1 MPVIVQ
7 KSISNNISLSIW
19 SIEESLDFFLS
30 NLRLTK
36 NCEQRLDKLKS
47 DEMKK
52 QFLAVRKLIQL
63 NGISL
68 DSLSYSSE
76 GIPFLN
82 NEKNISI
89 SHTKGFSAIA
99 ISPKPVGIDIQDFR
113 DKILSISKKFI
124 NSNERDLID
133 PSSIKEL
140 TLVWCIKEATYKVH
154 RKPGL
159 DFKDEIKIQSIS
171 NNLSHSTVEV
181 EKLDKK
187 YFFESFNI
195 TESDYIC
202 SIVQSNEWY
211 N

>member
-202 SIVQSNEWY
+202 SIVQSNE
-211 N
+211 

>member
-52 QFLAVRKLIQL
+52 QFLAARKLIQL

-82 NEKNISI
+82 SEKNISI

-133 PSSIKEL
+133 PISIKEL

-171 NNLSHSTVEV
+171 NNLSHSTVKV

-202 SIVQSNEWY
+202 SIVQSNE
-211 N
+211 

>member
-202 SIVQSNEWY
+202 SIVQFNE
-211 N
+211 

>member
-63 NGISL
+63 NGISF
-68 DSLSYSSE
+68 DSLRYSSE

-82 NEKNISI
+82 NETNISI

-202 SIVQSNEWY
+202 SIVQSNE
-211 N
+211 

>member
-68 DSLSYSSE
+68 HSLRYSSE

-202 SIVQSNEWY
+202 SIVQSNE
-211 N
+211 

>member
-63 NGISL
+63 NGISF
-68 DSLSYSSE
+68 DSLNYSSE

-82 NEKNISI
+82 NEKKISI

-171 NNLSHSTVEV
+171 DNLSHSIIEV

-202 SIVQSNEWY
+202 SIVQSNE
-211 N
+211 

>member
-63 NGISL
+63 NGISF
-68 DSLSYSSE
+68 DSLLYSSQ

-82 NEKNISI
+82 NETNISI

-133 PSSIKEL
+133 ASSIKEL

-202 SIVQSNEWY
+202 SIVQSNE
-211 N
+211 

>member
-159 DFKDEIKIQSIS
+159 DFKDEIKIKSIS
-171 NNLSHSTVEV
+171 ENLTHSIIKV

-187 YFFESFNI
+187 HFYESFNI

-202 SIVQSNEWY
+202 SIVQSNE
-211 N
+211 

>member
-68 DSLSYSSE
+68 DSLRYSSE

-113 DKILSISKKFI
+113 DKILNISTKFI
-124 NSNERDLID
+124 NSEEIDLID

-159 DFKDEIKIQSIS
+159 DFKDEIKIKSIS
-171 NNLSHSTVEV
+171 ENLTHSIIKV

-187 YFFESFNI
+187 HFYESFNI

-202 SIVQSNEWY
+202 SIVQSNE
-211 N
+211 

>member
-63 NGISL
+63 NGISF
-68 DSLSYSSE
+68 DSLLYSSQ

-82 NEKNISI
+82 NETNISI

-113 DKILSISKKFI
+113 DKILNISTKFI
-124 NSNERDLID
+124 NSEEIDLID

-159 DFKDEIKIQSIS
+159 DFKGEIKIQSIS
-171 NNLSHSTVEV
+171 ENLTHSIIKV

-187 YFFESFNI
+187 HFFESFNI

-202 SIVQSNEWY
+202 SIVQSNE
-211 N
+211 

>member
-63 NGISL
+63 NGISF
-68 DSLSYSSE
+68 DSLLYSSE

-82 NEKNISI
+82 NETNISI

-202 SIVQSNEWY
+202 SIVQSNE
-211 N
+211 

>member
-82 NEKNISI
+82 SEKNISI

>member
-1 MPVIVQ
+1 
-7 KSISNNISLSIW
+7 
-19 SIEESLDFFLS
+19 
-30 NLRLTK
+30 
-36 NCEQRLDKLKS
+36 
-47 DEMKK
+47 MKK

-68 DSLSYSSE
+68 DSLLYSSQ
-76 GIPFLN
+76 GIPFLK
-82 NEKNISI
+82 NETNISI

-202 SIVQSNEWY
+202 SIVQSNE
-211 N
+211 

>member
-36 NCEQRLDKLKS
+36 NCEQRLDRLKS

-63 NGISL
+63 NGISF
-68 DSLSYSSE
+68 DSLLYSSQ

-82 NEKNISI
+82 NETNISI

-159 DFKDEIKIQSIS
+159 DFKDEIKIKSIS
-171 NNLSHSTVEV
+171 ENLTHSIIKV

-187 YFFESFNI
+187 HFYESFNI

-202 SIVQSNEWY
+202 SIVQSNE
-211 N
+211 

>member
-7 KSISNNISLSIW
+7 KSISSNISLSIW

-30 NLRLTK
+30 NLSLTK
-36 NCEQRLDKLKS
+36 NCKQRLDKLRT

-68 DSLSYSSE
+68 DSLHYSPE
-76 GIPFLN
+76 GIPFLK

-89 SHTKGFSAIA
+89 SHTKGFSSIA

-113 DKILSISKKFI
+113 DKILNISKKFI
-124 NSNERDLID
+124 NSEERDLID

-140 TLVWCIKEATYKVH
+140 TLVWSIKEATYKAH

-171 NNLSHSTVEV
+171 DNLSHSIIKV
-181 EKLDKK
+181 EKLNKK
-187 YFFESFNI
+187 HFFVSFNI
-195 TESDYIC
+195 IESDYIC
-202 SIVQSNEWY
+202 SIVESNE
-211 N
+211 

>member
-19 SIEESLDFFLS
+19 SIKESLDFFLS

-36 NCEQRLDKLKS
+36 NCEQRLDRLKS

-154 RKPGL
+154 GKPGL

-171 NNLSHSTVEV
+171 NNLSHSIIEV

-202 SIVQSNEWY
+202 SIVQFNE
-211 N
+211 

>member
-68 DSLSYSSE
+68 DSLRYSSE

-202 SIVQSNEWY
+202 SIVQFNE
-211 N
+211 

>member
-68 DSLSYSSE
+68 DSLRYSSE

-89 SHTKGFSAIA
+89 SHTKSFSAIA

-202 SIVQSNEWY
+202 SIVQSNE
-211 N
+211 

>member
-63 NGISL
+63 NGISF
-68 DSLSYSSE
+68 DSLLYSSQ

-82 NEKNISI
+82 NETNISI

-159 DFKDEIKIQSIS
+159 DFKDEIKIKSIS
-171 NNLSHSTVEV
+171 ENLTHSIIKV

-202 SIVQSNEWY
+202 SIVQSNE
-211 N
+211 

>member
-36 NCEQRLDKLKS
+36 NCEQRLDKLRS
-47 DEMKK
+47 HEMKK

-202 SIVQSNEWY
+202 SIVESNE
-211 N
+211 

>member
-82 NEKNISI
+82 TEKNISI
-89 SHTKGFSAIA
+89 SHTEGFSAIA

-171 NNLSHSTVEV
+171 KNLFHSTVEV

-202 SIVQSNEWY
+202 SIVQSNE
-211 N
+211 

>member
-1 MPVIVQ
+1 MSVIVQ

-82 NEKNISI
+82 TEKNISI

-140 TLVWCIKEATYKVH
+140 TLVWCIKEATYKVY

-202 SIVQSNEWY
+202 SIVQSNE
-211 N
+211 

>member
-68 DSLSYSSE
+68 DSLRYSSE

-140 TLVWCIKEATYKVH
+140 TLVWCIKEATYKVC

-171 NNLSHSTVEV
+171 DNLTHSIIKV
-181 EKLDKK
+181 EKLYKK
-187 YFFESFNI
+187 HFFESFNI

-202 SIVQSNEWY
+202 SIVQSNE
-211 N
+211 

>member
-82 NEKNISI
+82 SEKNISI

-202 SIVQSNEWY
+202 SIVEFNE
-211 N
+211 

>member
-19 SIEESLDFFLS
+19 SIKESLDFFLS

-36 NCEQRLDKLKS
+36 NCEQRLDRLKS

-63 NGISL
+63 NGISF
-68 DSLSYSSE
+68 DSLLYSSQ

-82 NEKNISI
+82 NETNISI

-133 PSSIKEL
+133 ASSIKEL

-159 DFKDEIKIQSIS
+159 DFKDEIKIKSIS
-171 NNLSHSTVEV
+171 ENLTHSIIKV

-187 YFFESFNI
+187 HFYESFNI

-202 SIVQSNEWY
+202 SIVQSNE
-211 N
+211 

>member
-82 NEKNISI
+82 SEKNISI
-89 SHTKGFSAIA
+89 S
-99 ISPKPVGIDIQDFR
+99 Q
-113 DKILSISKKFI
+113 
-124 NSNERDLID
+124 
-133 PSSIKEL
+133 
-140 TLVWCIKEATYKVH
+140 
-154 RKPGL
+154 
-159 DFKDEIKIQSIS
+159 
-171 NNLSHSTVEV
+171 
-181 EKLDKK
+181 
-187 YFFESFNI
+187 
-195 TESDYIC
+195 
-202 SIVQSNEWY
+202 
-211 N
+211 

>member
-30 NLRLTK
+30 NLSLTK
-36 NCEQRLDKLKS
+36 NCKQRLDKFRN

-82 NEKNISI
+82 TEKNISI

-140 TLVWCIKEATYKVH
+140 TLVWCIKEATYKVY

-171 NNLSHSTVEV
+171 DNLSHSTVEV

-202 SIVQSNEWY
+202 SIVQSNE
-211 N
+211 

>member
-68 DSLSYSSE
+68 DRLRYTSE

-202 SIVQSNEWY
+202 SIVQSNE
-211 N
+211 

>member
-36 NCEQRLDKLKS
+36 NCEQRLDKLRS

-113 DKILSISKKFI
+113 DKILNISTKFI
-124 NSNERDLID
+124 NSEEIDLID

-159 DFKDEIKIQSIS
+159 DFKDEIKIKSIS
-171 NNLSHSTVEV
+171 ENLTHSIIKV

-187 YFFESFNI
+187 HFFESFNI

-202 SIVQSNEWY
+202 SIVQSNE
-211 N
+211 

>member
-82 NEKNISI
+82 SEKNISI

-202 SIVQSNEWY
+202 SIVQSNE
-211 N
+211 

>member
-1 MPVIVQ
+1 MPLIVQ

-36 NCEQRLDKLKS
+36 NCEQRLDRLRS

-82 NEKNISI
+82 TEKNISI

-113 DKILSISKKFI
+113 DKILNISKKFI

-140 TLVWCIKEATYKVH
+140 TLVWCIKEATYKVY

-171 NNLSHSTVEV
+171 DNLSHSTVEV

-202 SIVQSNEWY
+202 SIVQSNE
-211 N
+211 

>member
-7 KSISNNISLSIW
+7 KSISSNISLSIW

-30 NLRLTK
+30 NLSLTK
-36 NCEQRLDKLKS
+36 NCKQRLNKLRT

-68 DSLSYSSE
+68 DSLHYSPE
-76 GIPFLN
+76 GIPFLK

-89 SHTKGFSAIA
+89 SHTKGFSSIA
-99 ISPKPVGIDIQDFR
+99 ISLKPVGIDIQDFR
-113 DKILSISKKFI
+113 DKILNISKKFI
-124 NSNERDLID
+124 NSEERDLVD
-133 PSSIKEL
+133 PCSIKEL

-154 RKPGL
+154 RRPGL

-171 NNLSHSTVEV
+171 DNLSHSIIKV

-187 YFFESFNI
+187 HFFESFNI

-202 SIVQSNEWY
+202 SIVESNE
-211 N
+211 

>member
-36 NCEQRLDKLKS
+36 NCEQRLDKLRS

-82 NEKNISI
+82 NEKI
-89 SHTKGFSAIA
+89 F
-99 ISPKPVGIDIQDFR
+99 Q
-113 DKILSISKKFI
+113 
-124 NSNERDLID
+124 
-133 PSSIKEL
+133 
-140 TLVWCIKEATYKVH
+140 
-154 RKPGL
+154 
-159 DFKDEIKIQSIS
+159 
-171 NNLSHSTVEV
+171 
-181 EKLDKK
+181 
-187 YFFESFNI
+187 
-195 TESDYIC
+195 
-202 SIVQSNEWY
+202 
-211 N
+211 